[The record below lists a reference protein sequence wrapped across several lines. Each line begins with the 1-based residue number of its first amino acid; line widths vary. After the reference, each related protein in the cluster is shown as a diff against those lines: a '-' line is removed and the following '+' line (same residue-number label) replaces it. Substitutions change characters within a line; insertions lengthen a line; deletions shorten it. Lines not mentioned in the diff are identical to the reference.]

1 MKATTTPRSTLR
13 GGGLRAAEHPPRAVA
28 DLWHFRLRIS
38 SGELGVSPSSLYY
51 ANSRLRRYRR
61 LKNTLAMLLP
71 SVATE

>member
-1 MKATTTPRSTLR
+1 VSEVVEPGKLIQRCR
-13 GGGLRAAEHPPRAVA
+13 
-28 DLWHFRLRIS
+28 
-38 SGELGVSPSSLYY
+38 ELALEIIANALYY